1 MKSSEIPLVEAQQI
15 SVTFGK
21 GPYAFTAVDEASLA
35 IGDSEIVGIVGE
47 TGSGKTTLARVV
59 AGLQPATAGRLLFPQ
74 DADGSAGRGRRSH
87 RTDIQMVFQ
96 DPYSS
101 LNPRQTALNSV
112 SEAVK
117 VRQGLT
123 GTEARVTALR
133 LLQSIGIGDALA
145 GRLPNLLSGGQRQRV
160 SVARTL
166 AAEPALLIADE
177 PTSALDQSAQAQ
189 LLNLLRQIQQE
200 RHLAILF
207 ISHDLGIIR
216 YFTNRVYVMKH
227 GRIVESGHT
236 EKVFSDPQ
244 HDYTRLLID
253 SIPGSRRAPGPAS
266 RRPHVLT
273 GTSDPIVS

>member
-1 MKSSEIPLVEAQQI
+1 VKSSDRPLVEARQI

-21 GPYAFTAVDEASLA
+21 GPYAFTAVDEASLT
-35 IGDSEIVGIVGE
+35 IGESEIVGIVGE

-59 AGLQPATAGRLLFPQ
+59 AGLQPATDGRLLFPRDPEGPAGQ
-74 DADGSAGRGRRSH
+74 GRGARRRSH

-101 LNPRQTALNSV
+101 LDPRQTVWSSV

-117 VRQGLT
+117 VRQGLSSAD
-123 GTEARVTALR
+123 ARAAALR

-145 GRLPNLLSGGQRQRV
+145 GRLPDLLSGGQRQRI
-160 SVARTL
+160 SVARAL

-189 LLNLLRQIQQE
+189 LLNLLRRIQQE
-200 RHLAILF
+200 RQLAILF

-216 YFTNRVYVMKH
+216 YFTDRVYVMRH

-236 EKVFSDPQ
+236 EEVFSNPQ
-244 HDYTRLLID
+244 QAYTQLLIN
-253 SIPGSRRAPGPAS
+253 SIPGSRERTLVRPA
-266 RRPHVLT
+266 
-273 GTSDPIVS
+273 GDPAG